1 MFLNGLLVEK
11 SVKTPP
17 KADKV
22 ANTALLRSINQK
34 DLEFEQKSKKLEKS
48 PKKVERSPKKVGTK
62 NIKNVKKTTLTK
74 DLKKDGFYYFIYL

>member
-34 DLEFEQKSKKLEKS
+34 VLEFEQKSKKLEKS
-48 PKKVERSPKKVGTK
+48 PKKVERSPKKLEKSPKTVEKSPKKVGIK
-62 NIKNVKKTTLTK
+62 NIKNVKNQL
-74 DLKKDGFYYFIYL
+74 